1 MEQIVVFPKP
11 LAPKMN
17 VLFANPV
24 LPPRAELRKRPTFLM
39 SMIFLSIFPLQR
51 WGLNQHSPDARSYTS
66 ILRQSED
73 ASVRLIEH
81 VVIQGSAGVDRA
93 HQHEADRG
101 SLLIERVVILGSA
114 AVDRR
119 HQHEADRARR
129 HPAGRR
135 PVWIEGTGMR
145 VTAPVWIE
153 APA

>member
-1 MEQIVVFPKP
+1 MALWIEGTSVRLTAPLRIEGVGVVD
-11 LAPKMN
+11 LI
-17 VLFANPV
+17 
-24 LPPRAELRKRPTFLM
+24 EGT
-39 SMIFLSIFPLQR
+39 SM
-51 WGLNQHSPDARSYTS
+51 
-66 ILRQSED
+66 
-73 ASVRLIEH
+73 RLIEH

-145 VTAPVWIE
+145 LTAPVWIE